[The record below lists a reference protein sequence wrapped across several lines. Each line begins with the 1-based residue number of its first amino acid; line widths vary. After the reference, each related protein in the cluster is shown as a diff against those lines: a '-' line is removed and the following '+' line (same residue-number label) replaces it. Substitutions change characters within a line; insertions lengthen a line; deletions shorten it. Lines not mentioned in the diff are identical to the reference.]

1 MAPRMAAVLRA
12 PGKLC
17 SFSYVLFVF
26 LLDVVSITVYDRD
39 TLLNIGSSVAQRK
52 PDFEFLNAGGLF
64 TDTASEPF
72 VWVAKARRRRRRRK
86 RGKRAGVLVR
96 LRRRAFRPP
105 LPTILLAN
113 VQSLDNK
120 LCELRARISYQR
132 ETRDCC
138 VICLTETWMS
148 AIVPDSAIELTGF
161 SAHRSDRTEE
171 LTGKSRGGGVCFYIN
186 NSWCN
191 ERNIHSIKS
200 FCSPDLEFHTL
211 LCRPFWLPREFTAI
225 IITAVYIPPQ
235 ANTDQA
241 LKELYRNISEQESAH
256 PDAAFIITGDFNK
269 ANFKTIAPKYFQHVT
284 INTRGDRTLDHCYSP
299 LRDAYKSLPRPPF
312 GKSDHSSV
320 LLLPAYRQKLK
331 REAPALRTVH
341 CWSDQS
347 DAILQDCFDHVDWDM
362 FRAASDDDIEAY
374 SDTVTCFIRKC
385 IDDVVPTKTIR
396 IYPNQKPWIN
406 SDVRSAL
413 SARTSAFKSGNSD
426 DRKQASYD
434 LRRSIKAAKRTY
446 KNKVEEHFNNNNP
459 RSMWQG
465 INNITGFKG
474 SKPATVN
481 IAASLP
487 DELNTFYARFEADN
501 TTHTESAA
509 AAAAEEVSPLT
520 LSVADVTRSFKRV
533 NIRKAVGPDGIPG
546 RVLKACAFQLAGVFT
561 DIFNLSL
568 SLSVVPSCFKKSI
581 IVPIP
586 KKNKITCLN
595 DWRPVALTPIF
606 SKCFEKL
613 VRDYICSVLPA
624 SLDPLQ
630 FAYRSNRSTD
640 DAIAFTLHTALSH
653 LENKNTYVRML
664 FVDYSSAFNTIVP
677 ATLVA
682 KLQTLGLNRSLCS
695 WILDFL
701 TGRSQVVRMGNNTSS
716 PLILN
721 TGAPQGCVLSPLLYS
736 LYTHDCT
743 ATHSSNVIVKFADDT
758 TVIGLITDNDE
769 TAYREEVST
778 LTKWCQEN
786 HLSLNIDKTKEL
798 VVDYRRQS
806 REHTPI
812 TIDKT
817 PVERVTSFKFL
828 GIHIT
833 EDLTWSAHTDAV
845 LKKAHQRLF
854 FLRRLRKFGT
864 SPRILRSFYTCTVE
878 SILTGCITAWYGNST
893 AGNRR
898 ALQRVV
904 RTARHIV
911 GGELPSLQDIYTRRC
926 TRKARR
932 IIKDSSHPSHRLLS
946 LLPSGRRFRS
956 IRSRTSRLRDSFFPQ
971 AIRLM
976 NSHK

>member
-1 MAPRMAAVLRA
+1 MLRA

-26 LLDVVSITVYDRD
+26 LLFYVLDVVSITVYDRD

-72 VWVAKARRRRRRRK
+72 VWVAKSTRRRRRRK

-161 SAHRSDRTEE
+161 SVHRSDRTKE

-186 NSWCN
+186 NLWCD

-225 IITAVYIPPQ
+225 IITAVYITPQ
-235 ANTDQA
+235 
-241 LKELYRNISEQESAH
+241 
-256 PDAAFIITGDFNK
+256 
-269 ANFKTIAPKYFQHVT
+269 
-284 INTRGDRTLDHCYSP
+284 
-299 LRDAYKSLPRPPF
+299 
-312 GKSDHSSV
+312 
-320 LLLPAYRQKLK
+320 
-331 REAPALRTVH
+331 
-341 CWSDQS
+341 
-347 DAILQDCFDHVDWDM
+347 
-362 FRAASDDDIEAY
+362 
-374 SDTVTCFIRKC
+374 
-385 IDDVVPTKTIR
+385 
-396 IYPNQKPWIN
+396 
-406 SDVRSAL
+406 
-413 SARTSAFKSGNSD
+413 
-426 DRKQASYD
+426 
-434 LRRSIKAAKRTY
+434 
-446 KNKVEEHFNNNNP
+446 
-459 RSMWQG
+459 
-465 INNITGFKG
+465 
-474 SKPATVN
+474 
-481 IAASLP
+481 
-487 DELNTFYARFEADN
+487 
-501 TTHTESAA
+501 
-509 AAAAEEVSPLT
+509 
-520 LSVADVTRSFKRV
+520 
-533 NIRKAVGPDGIPG
+533 
-546 RVLKACAFQLAGVFT
+546 
-561 DIFNLSL
+561 
-568 SLSVVPSCFKKSI
+568 
-581 IVPIP
+581 
-586 KKNKITCLN
+586 
-595 DWRPVALTPIF
+595 
-606 SKCFEKL
+606 
-613 VRDYICSVLPA
+613 
-624 SLDPLQ
+624 
-630 FAYRSNRSTD
+630 
-640 DAIAFTLHTALSH
+640 
-653 LENKNTYVRML
+653 
-664 FVDYSSAFNTIVP
+664 

-817 PVERVTSFKFL
+817 PVERVSSFKFL
-828 GIHIT
+828 GVHIT

-864 SPRILRSFYTCTVE
+864 SPRILRSFYTCTME
-878 SILTGCITAWYGNST
+878 SILTGCITAWFGNST

-904 RTARHIV
+904 RTACHIV

-956 IRSRTSRLRDSFFPQ
+956 IRSHTSRLRDSFFPQ